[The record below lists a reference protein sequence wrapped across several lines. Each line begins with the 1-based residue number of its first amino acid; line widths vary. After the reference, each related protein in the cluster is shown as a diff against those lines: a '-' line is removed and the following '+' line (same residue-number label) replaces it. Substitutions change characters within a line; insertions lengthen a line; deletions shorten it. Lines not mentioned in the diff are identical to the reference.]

1 MALKLDN
8 NLHYVK
14 DKQDRVLYR
23 RNHYRLKKTK
33 EHTVRL
39 PVVPEAVVLHSLSQ
53 QLTCTVAGKQ
63 RAHMGSQRV
72 HRPTSFLN
80 EFVTK

>member
-53 QLTCTVAGKQ
+53 QLTVAGKQ

-72 HRPTSFLN
+72 HRPTSYLI

>member
-1 MALKLDN
+1 MWRKAIVALKLDN

-14 DKQDRVLYR
+14 DKQDRVLNR

-53 QLTCTVAGKQ
+53 QLTVAGKQ
-63 RAHMGSQRV
+63 RARHEMGALLSC
-72 HRPTSFLN
+72 HKSA
-80 EFVTK
+80 